1 MGPYTQKAS
10 GEVSD
15 MVTEAL
21 STPSGAEAVVT
32 EQFDP
37 IASQRQ
43 QGRRLT
49 FMGAA
54 PGYGWAVRND
64 DFYGNIPNNP
74 NQYQSSRVGKYG
86 GDPLFA
92 PSNPRM
98 AYDIIA
104 SKLQGVAEQQQRLDA
119 QKQEALSR
127 FNPMGGFDNKF
138 KRGPYRQNL
147 DKLAVQMYER
157 KMADIEAAG
166 VSMAELAQKPWLQEK
181 YGLTG
186 LTRDLNTIGTT
197 GQQALDDMIAYQTG
211 VKTGQQV
218 DDPILTRLANEGL
231 AAEGAFSGGDIHKIS
246 GLIKNWQTASSVSK
260 MIEDSGVLKNIEAQI
275 VASDPRAY
283 RDPKTGQLITV
294 LDHTSTYDA
303 LAKVWAKEHAPLYEG
318 TGVTE
323 KDLVDS
329 INARLQKQVKRDLHI
344 QNPPQPTAAS
354 MKERPAEI
362 GVEIGTEKIGT
373 GPVKEYARI
382 PLPTLSK
389 PIELTGGSGKSY
401 QMMPTR
407 IIDDGKGGRYIK
419 GLVLKKDSDIS
430 MERVERNSYY
440 TKDGQEITKEEYAKD
455 PASFKIVPSDQV
467 RYYKTEKDGTK
478 HEISAREAATD
489 MEEGV
494 VRYDENFR
502 AIETAYGRRYA
513 KEVLDE
519 KFGERK
525 PEKKSDPLGIL

>member
-104 SKLQGVAEQQQRLDA
+104 SKLQGVAEQQQRLEA

-275 VASDPRAY
+275 VASDPMAY

-303 LAKVWAKEHAPLYEG
+303 LAKDWAKEHAPLYEG

-323 KDLVDS
+323 QDLVDS
-329 INARLQKQVKRDLHI
+329 INARVQKQVKRTMSVD
-344 QNPPQPTAAS
+344 NPPQGRAPA
-354 MKERPAEI
+354 RPQEPKF
-362 GVEIGTEKIGT
+362 GDVQY
-373 GPVKEYARI
+373 GPIRGNPDDPAIYAYNI
-382 PLPTLSK
+382 PINYKS
-389 PIELTGGSGKSY
+389 PIPLTGGSGNPY
-401 QMMPTR
+401 QMTDVVIFKGEGGGLYVKGNVAKDR
-407 IIDDGKGGRYIK
+407 SNVSVEQVKSNRYYDENGKE
-419 GLVLKKDSDIS
+419 VT
-430 MERVERNSYY
+430 EA
-440 TKDGQEITKEEYAKD
+440 EYAAD
-455 PASFKIVPSDQV
+455 PNAFKITPTDEM
-467 RYYKTEKDGTK
+467 RYYRTDEDGTK
-478 HEISAREAATD
+478 REITRKE
-489 MEEGV
+489 
-494 VRYDENFR
+494 YDSNLKVQMVPYDQNQ
-502 AIETAYGRRYA
+502 ETIRLMTGLTPEMV
-513 KEVLDE
+513 KEKLN
-519 KFGERK
+519 KQQPK
-525 PEKKSDPLGIL
+525 KAKSDPLGIL